1 MSALSMWRLLLGALL
16 ALALGAMA
24 NFAFVDVPG
33 QPVALRA
40 TGEDWTLPQSP
51 RPAPAMVEAAWEKSP
66 PWPQSPPPQ
75 EVAAGAAEAPE
86 VPPPVPVGVARSR
99 NGARAVFSV
108 AGAGTVLLR
117 AGDPLPGGG
126 RVLRVSGLSVE
137 WRDAKG
143 ERQQREMFNSY
154 QIQEE
159 AAPAPAPASK
169 PPTRKGR
176 R

>member
-1 MSALSMWRLLLGALL
+1 MSTSSMLRLLLGALL
-16 ALALGAMA
+16 ALALGAAA

-33 QPVALRA
+33 QSVAPRA
-40 TGEDWTLPQSP
+40 GGEGWTLPQSP

-66 PWPQSPPPQ
+66 PWPQPPPPQ

-99 NGARAVFSV
+99 NGARAAFSV

-117 AGDPLPGGG
+117 AGEPLPGGG

-137 WRDAKG
+137 WLDAKG

-159 AAPAPAPASK
+159 AAALPAPPA
-169 PPTRKGR
+169 RRGR

>member
-1 MSALSMWRLLLGALL
+1 MSGLSMWRLLLGALL
-16 ALALGAMA
+16 AVAFGVAA
-24 NFAFVDVPG
+24 NFALVDVPG
-33 QPVALRA
+33 QAEIPRA
-40 TGEDWTLPQSP
+40 AAEDWTLPQSP
-51 RPAPAMVEAAWEKSP
+51 RPVPAMVEAAWEKSP
-66 PWPQSPPPQ
+66 PWPLPPPPQ
-75 EVAAGAAEAPE
+75 EVAASSGAAPE
-86 VPPPVPVGVARSR
+86 VPAPVPVGVARSR
-99 NGARAVFSV
+99 NGARAIFSV

-117 AGDPLPGGG
+117 AGEPLPGGG

-169 PPTRKGR
+169 PPTKKGR

>member
-1 MSALSMWRLLLGALL
+1 MSAWSMGRLLLGALL
-16 ALALGAMA
+16 ALALGAAA

-33 QPVALRA
+33 RAVAPRA
-40 TGEDWTLPQSP
+40 GAEDWTLPQSP
-51 RPAPAMVEAAWEKSP
+51 RPPLATVEATWEKSP
-66 PWPQSPPPQ
+66 PWPQPPPPQ
-75 EVAAGAAEAPE
+75 EVAAGAAEALE
-86 VPPPVPVGVARSR
+86 VPAPVPVGVARSR
-99 NGARAVFSV
+99 NGARAVFTV

-117 AGDPLPGGG
+117 AGEPLPGGG

-137 WRDAKG
+137 WLDAKG